1 MTELKHRSEVE
12 EKYTWDLTPLFK
24 DDDSCVKAIEGVK
37 VDVTAFQDKHQGNI
51 ETVEQAV
58 LAIDDYRAI
67 LEELVLIGTYSSLR
81 LSADR
86 SDETAQKLGALT
98 GSLQTEVSTKTSFL
112 TSELLDKDE
121 DFLNAIG

>member
-1 MTELKHRSEVE
+1 
-12 EKYTWDLTPLFK
+12 
-24 DDDSCVKAIEGVK
+24 EGVK

-67 LEELVLIGTYSSLR
+67 LEELVLIGTYSNLR

-86 SDETAQKLGALT
+86 SDEAAQKLGALT
-98 GSLQTEVSTKTSFL
+98 VSLQTEVSTKTSFL

-121 DFLNAIG
+121 DFLNAIGEAKADYAHFVEDYYALSLIN